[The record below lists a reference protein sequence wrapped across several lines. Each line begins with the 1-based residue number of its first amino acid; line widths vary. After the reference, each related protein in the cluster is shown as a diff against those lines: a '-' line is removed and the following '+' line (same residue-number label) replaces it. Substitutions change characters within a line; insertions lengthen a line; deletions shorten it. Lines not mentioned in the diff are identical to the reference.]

1 MNGWDGKEKVQN
13 SGRRREAESER
24 GKKLEDVTGGG

>member
-24 GKKLEDVTGGG
+24 EEKNWKM